1 MAIRLGMMEAV
12 IAGLFCLTASA
23 EPVWIDTDPACGL
36 TKTSDVDDCWALLL
50 ALGSSEL
57 EIRGIST
64 VFGNSDGDRSYERAK
79 HLVERLVSPQSRP
92 MVYDGA
98 HAKLSPQNPQ
108 TTDASRAL
116 LHTLEQEQLTII
128 ALGPVTNIATVLLER
143 PELVSQIR
151 QVIAVA
157 GKRPSPGLGFY
168 PGRSRILHLHDLN
181 FRKDVK
187 AFDVLLRSGVPTV
200 LLPYEVAS
208 KVIIMPQDL
217 DELAKAGGEALW
229 LSNLSQDWMSFW
241 RKSLKT
247 SGFYPL
253 DSLAVGYATMPD
265 YFKCEI
271 LPALIERKRSR
282 FVESRDNLL
291 VSKKLNSQT
300 FVTFCYDVDLRFK
313 SLLLTSSHP
322 KSRVFRAVFY

>member
-1 MAIRLGMMEAV
+1 MIKFVMIEAV

-36 TKTSDVDDCWALLL
+36 GATSDVDDCWALLL
-50 ALGSSEL
+50 AIGSSEL

-64 VFGNSDGDRSYERAK
+64 IFGNSDGNRSYERARD
-79 HLVERLVSPQSRP
+79 LVGKLVSPQSGP
-92 MVYDGA
+92 KVYEGA
-98 HAKLSPQNPQ
+98 HAKLSPQDPR
-108 TTDASRAL
+108 TTEASRAL
-116 LHTLEQEQLTII
+116 VQTLEREQLTII

-143 PELVSQIR
+143 PELATQIR

-181 FRKDVK
+181 FRKDVE

-200 LLPYEVAS
+200 LVPYEVAS
-208 KVIIMPQDL
+208 KVIIVPQDL
-217 DELAKAGGEALW
+217 DELAKAGGVALW

-247 SGFYPL
+247 GGFYPF
-253 DSLAVGYATMPD
+253 DSLAVGYAVMPE
-265 YFKCEI
+265 YFRCEI
-271 LPALIERKRSR
+271 LPALIERKRAR
-282 FVESRDNLL
+282 FIESRDNLV
-291 VSKKLNSQT
+291 VSKKLNNESL
-300 FVTFCYDVDLRFK
+300 VTYCYDVDPRFK
-313 SLLLTSSHP
+313 STLLTRLLAARFH
-322 KSRVFRAVFY
+322 